1 MESVAP
7 DPDTTAP
14 NLETPMRVLFVQDVL
29 GTAYAGDVKEVKSG
43 FARNYLLPQSLA
55 VLATKDQLTR
65 VERLR
70 SAASKRREATETEMT
85 ALADKLRNASI
96 TITARAGRNDRL
108 YGSITNLMVAEE
120 LTKIAGRDIDR
131 RRIHLEPIR
140 HLGKYTVNV
149 KLHPGI
155 EAKVTILVS
164 APAAVE
170 GAVAEPTA
178 EEVIAALQKGE
189 AIPGIDEPKAEA
201 DTEPAEDQEPA
212 KQA

>member
-1 MESVAP
+1 
-7 DPDTTAP
+7 
-14 NLETPMRVLFVQDVL
+14 MRVLFVQDVL
-29 GTAYAGDVKEVKSG
+29 GTAYAGDIKEVRNG
-43 FARNYLLPQSLA
+43 FARNYLIPKTLA

-70 SAASKRREATETEMT
+70 SSASKRRDVTETEMT

-96 TITARAGRNDRL
+96 NMTGRAGRNDRL
-108 YGSITNLMVAEE
+108 YGSITNVMVAEE

-131 RRIHLEPIR
+131 RRIYLEPIR
-140 HLGKYTVNV
+140 HLGTYTVNV

-155 EAKVTILVS
+155 EAKVTIVVS

-178 EEVIAALQKGE
+178 EEVMEALQKGE
-189 AIPGIDEPKAEA
+189 AIPGIDPPKAEA
-201 DTEPAEDQEPA
+201 DTEAAAEASQEA
-212 KQA
+212 KQE